1 MLANSNPG
9 AARASTFS
17 NQERRSMSDHSR
29 QDHFVTS
36 MPNTLM
42 EPTYTRLILQ
52 NVEVTARV
60 GLASWERERPQRL
73 LVNIELYAASRDYLR
88 EVTAAS
94 IIDYSPIYNRI
105 QSWQSRPH
113 TELIEALVSDLLS
126 ACFDCPQVL
135 ACKVSVTKPEV
146 FDRCQGAGAEA
157 FMRRRDYERGRDK
170 PLPLRLE
177 A

>member
-1 MLANSNPG
+1 
-9 AARASTFS
+9 
-17 NQERRSMSDHSR
+17 MSGHPR
-29 QDHFVTS
+29 QDHLTS
-36 MPNTLM
+36 MANTLT
-42 EPTYTRLILQ
+42 EPAYTKLILQ
-52 NVEVTARV
+52 NVEVTVRV

-73 LVNIELYAASRDYLR
+73 HVNIELYAASGDYLR

-94 IIDYSPIYNRI
+94 IIDYSPIYTRI

-113 TELIEALVSDLLS
+113 TELVETLVSDLLS

-157 FMRRRDYERGRDK
+157 FMHRRDYERRKDK
-170 PLPLRLE
+170 PLPVRLE
-177 A
+177 V